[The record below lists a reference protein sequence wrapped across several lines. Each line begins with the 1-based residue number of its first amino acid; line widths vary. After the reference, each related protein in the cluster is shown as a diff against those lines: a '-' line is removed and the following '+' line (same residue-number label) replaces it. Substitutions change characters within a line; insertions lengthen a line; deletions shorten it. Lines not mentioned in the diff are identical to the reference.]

1 MSSCSGSWTTG
12 GWTCATRSCTT
23 RTQTCTCGRSR
34 RAGCRR
40 RRRTLRSWSGRR
52 STRATS
58 CLASRPTRGCDALQ
72 PPARPPARP
81 QRPVPA
87 RVCAARRAP
96 CEQLARRACATPSP
110 RSAPRQTRTSGCCP
124 CRTALQRGAAAQTLG
139 GKAAGVLER
148 RPGMPGS
155 APQIRPAA
163 DGRRRARMRQ
173 HPPRRRARAAQVERV
188 YLIEVT
194 DTEWY
199 TLNLESVFLLDRT
212 TRKLSRCEVQRAD
225 DATDTTDNVLRITC
239 AALRGRAGDSLARGH
254 RLARRGAVR
263 GSSSS
268 QCECASTH
276 NTSSSL
282 LDTGP

>member
-1 MSSCSGSWTTG
+1 
-12 GWTCATRSCTT
+12 
-23 RTQTCTCGRSR
+23 
-34 RAGCRR
+34 
-40 RRRTLRSWSGRR
+40 
-52 STRATS
+52 
-58 CLASRPTRGCDALQ
+58 
-72 PPARPPARP
+72 
-81 QRPVPA
+81 
-87 RVCAARRAP
+87 
-96 CEQLARRACATPSP
+96 
-110 RSAPRQTRTSGCCP
+110 
-124 CRTALQRGAAAQTLG
+124 
-139 GKAAGVLER
+139 
-148 RPGMPGS
+148 
-155 APQIRPAA
+155 
-163 DGRRRARMRQ
+163 MRQ